1 MSGKASN
8 PSFAYDM
15 GGVKQ
20 KLKSDWKNEKKNIRN
35 TLKSEFTKA
44 GRDSVS
50 KAGSSSNTRTKVKVT
65 WDEEKVEPKEPA
77 LFNAEPAP
85 AEKNEDKKEWGK
97 KESKLQKALSKPK
110 KEEEEKVKVE
120 WE

>member
-1 MSGKASN
+1 
-8 PSFAYDM
+8 M

-35 TLKSEFTKA
+35 TLKSEFTKV

-50 KAGSSSNTRTKVKVT
+50 KAGSSSNSRTRVKVT
-65 WDEEKVEPKEPA
+65 WDEEKVEPKVPA
-77 LFNAEPAP
+77 LFNAEPPP
-85 AEKNEDKKEWGK
+85 AAKTEEKKETVK
-97 KESKLQKALSKPK
+97 KETKLQKALSKPK
-110 KEEEEKVKVE
+110 KEEEENVKVE